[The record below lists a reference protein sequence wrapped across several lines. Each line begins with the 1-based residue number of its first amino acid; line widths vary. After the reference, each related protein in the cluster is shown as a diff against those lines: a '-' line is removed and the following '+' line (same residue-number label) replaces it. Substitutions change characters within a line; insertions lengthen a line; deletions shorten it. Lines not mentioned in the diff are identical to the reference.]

1 MSQASYNAIVASSKL
16 MAIAG
21 VVILGVGWFMVPSC
35 EEKIR
40 KMEER
45 KAKLSLKYDQ
55 PLENA
60 ETHVQHPSS
69 QLSLN
74 SKIIDQ
80 SKNKTKDSIN
90 VFKDL

>member
-40 KMEER
+40 KMEVNG
-45 KAKLSLKYDQ
+45 LCSCNL
-55 PLENA
+55 
-60 ETHVQHPSS
+60 T
-69 QLSLN
+69 N
-74 SKIIDQ
+74 S
-80 SKNKTKDSIN
+80 NY
-90 VFKDL
+90 FA